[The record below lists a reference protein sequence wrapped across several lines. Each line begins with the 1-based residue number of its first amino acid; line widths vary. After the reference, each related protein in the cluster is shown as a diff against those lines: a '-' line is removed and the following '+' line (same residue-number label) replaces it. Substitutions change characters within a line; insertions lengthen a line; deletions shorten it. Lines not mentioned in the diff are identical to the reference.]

1 MQQVRSVI
9 KCLDFDIFWQM
20 DGGFGFFSAQ
30 QNKEQN
36 TSPYFI

>member
-1 MQQVRSVI
+1 MQQVSVI
-9 KCLDFDIFWQM
+9 KYLDFDIFWQM